1 MGTHGVCRL
10 NFGGSHRCPPF
21 SSRPGHSQRRRG
33 KPIAARIFA
42 RRPARPSRLLSVTP
56 RRPWAFSV
64 AHPKLAWTKF
74 SAPLAGGS
82 SIACQGAHYPHRPSA
97 PGSELPGPAGGRP
110 PSAKALPRLQPG
122 RAGIGIRP
130 ATTVTTRVRGAR
142 LQQAG
147 ALARPASS
155 WQTSLMPTY
164 PSCAIHRESASGRPM
179 QGLAPGRR

>member
-1 MGTHGVCRL
+1 MASAVLISVALIAVLPSLLALVTVR
-10 NFGGSHRCPPF
+10 GGAENRSRPESSPEGRPGRVACCP
-21 SSRPGHSQRRRG
+21 SRPGD
-33 KPIAARIFA
+33 
-42 RRPARPSRLLSVTP
+42 
-56 RRPWAFSV
+56 RPWALSV
-64 AHPKLAWTKF
+64 AHLKLAWTKF
-74 SAPLAGGS
+74 SAPLAGES

-110 PSAKALPRLQPG
+110 PLYRLQPG

-155 WQTSLMPTY
+155 WQTSLMPAY

>member
-21 SSRPGHSQRRRG
+21 SRPGHSQRRRG

-42 RRPARPSRLLSVTP
+42 RRPARPSCLLSVTP

-82 SIACQGAHYPHRPSA
+82 SIACQGGPLSA
-97 PGSELPGPAGGRP
+97 PAERSGFRATWTGRRKA
-110 PSAKALPRLQPG
+110 SARFTALQPG

>member
-1 MGTHGVCRL
+1 MGTHGVCRPD
-10 NFGGSHRCPPF
+10 FGGSHRCPPLLALVTVRGGAENR
-21 SSRPGHSQRRRG
+21 SRPESSPEGRPGRVACCPSRPGDRR
-33 KPIAARIFA
+33 
-42 RRPARPSRLLSVTP
+42 
-56 RRPWAFSV
+56 AFSV

-110 PSAKALPRLQPG
+110 PSAKALPAPAWSRRHRDPPG
-122 RAGIGIRP
+122 DHSDK
-130 ATTVTTRVRGAR
+130 RVRGARR

-155 WQTSLMPTY
+155 WQTSLMPAY